1 MGKKTGN
8 KKIAPHNTHH
18 YQPIKEQ
25 IQIETNWWEW
35 SWYQHTFSDALDLP
49 PTQDSSGKW
58 KFRLRF
64 PILKMSC
71 NNPGGDEKSHPGA
84 RG

>member
-49 PTQDSSGKW
+49 PTQQQWQMKVYRDS
-58 KFRLRF
+58 L
-64 PILKMSC
+64 LKM
-71 NNPGGDEKSHPGA
+71 
-84 RG
+84 